1 MVVVVGRRRR
11 RRRRKIPWLRL
22 SVGVLRMCGIRTL
35 RMDML
40 PLPLLLLVRVLGWV
54 AWEHGRGGC
63 WDRTT
68 GAVAVMRLA

>member
-1 MVVVVGRRRR
+1 MVVVGRRR

-35 RMDML
+35 RMDMV
-40 PLPLLLLVRVLGWV
+40 PLPLLLVRVLGWV

-63 WDRTT
+63 RDRTT